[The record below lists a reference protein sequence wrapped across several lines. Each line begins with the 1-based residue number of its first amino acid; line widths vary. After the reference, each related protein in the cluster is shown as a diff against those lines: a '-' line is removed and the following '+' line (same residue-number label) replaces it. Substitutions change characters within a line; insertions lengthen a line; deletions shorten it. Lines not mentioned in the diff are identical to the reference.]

1 MRRPLT
7 EDQLYPLIVEQVEI
21 FKTNTVRSSQLAEL
35 AVQTMPLAVPNSI
48 YALNPYPVIIEQGDR
63 QFITDIDNNVY
74 CDYGA
79 GYGATI
85 VGHNNAFITDALTER
100 VKNGVH
106 FGANSSEA
114 VQWSQLMCSRFNLDW
129 VRFSASG
136 TEATMDALRMARAL
150 TGRCKIIKIEGAYH
164 GSHPWAMI
172 STQPDLEL
180 AGDPRRPD
188 AVPFGEGLKPDITE
202 TIIPIPFNDL
212 DAAEQ
217 ALSNND
223 VAALI
228 IEPILFNVGAIFP
241 EDDYLL
247 ELQKLCQQHH
257 SLLIFDE
264 VKTGAAISYGGAEET
279 FQVTP
284 DLKTFGKVIGGG
296 LSCGAIGGATDLG
309 FKAIESWQVPHLGT
323 YSGNPLTATAGVAA
337 LRDVLTPASYQQLQ
351 THTQQLLDLINPII
365 EEFDLPAYVVGLGAK
380 FCIVWSDPDLGH
392 LSNYREYDQQFNA
405 YLGYL
410 HWAFMFNN
418 GFWLTP
424 GRDEQITH
432 SVAHTPDDATR
443 FADLFKEF
451 AVLLTNNLK

>member
-1 MRRPLT
+1 MSDKFSADCL
-7 EDQLYPLIVEQVEI
+7 QPLITGQLGI
-21 FKTNTVRSSQLAEL
+21 FQEKTSVSHQLAGI

-48 YALNPYPVIIEQGDR
+48 YALNPYPVIIKKGDR
-63 QFITDIDNNVY
+63 QFITDVDDNVY

-85 VGHNNAFITDALTER
+85 VGHNNSFITDALIER
-100 VKNGVH
+100 VKDGVH
-106 FGANSSEA
+106 FGASSTEA
-114 VQWSQLMCSRFNLDW
+114 IEWSQLMSSRFNLDW

-136 TEATMDALRMARAL
+136 TEATMDAMRMARAL
-150 TGRCKIIKIEGAYH
+150 TGRHKIIKIEGAYH

-180 AGDPRRPD
+180 AGDPRQPD
-188 AVPFGEGLKPDITE
+188 AVPFGEGLKPDISK

-212 DAAEQ
+212 HAAEQ
-217 ALSNND
+217 ALSKND

-241 EDDYLL
+241 EDGYLS
-247 ELQKLCQQHH
+247 ELQKLCQQYQT
-257 SLLIFDE
+257 LLIFDE

-365 EEFDLPAYVVGLGAK
+365 EEFALPAYVVGLGAK

-392 LSNYREYDQQFNA
+392 LGNYRQYDQQFNA

-432 SVAHTPDDATR
+432 SVAHTPDDAAR
-443 FADLFKEF
+443 FADLFREF
-451 AVLLTNNLK
+451 AVLLTDNIK